1 MEDVIK
7 CTIRCII
14 ENVLLA
20 HIKTKKDGNQ
30 ILEFAVHVVLKLDL
44 QRQ

>member
-20 HIKTKKDGNQ
+20 RIKKKNGNQ